1 MTQPKNQKIIAII
14 FFLLAGMMAVVTAF
28 SLQRGESTQRDW
40 GLLGLAGLCSLLTF
54 LFVQLALKFLK
65 KSKKE
70 TQVEPPLPEYFLP
83 KLQSVSAKSQGF
95 ISLTTACVVTGQG
108 MTETQKLLDHLVS
121 LHILVKSRSEKGNS
135 GYKFIQKEDLNVRN

>member
-28 SLQRGESTQRDW
+28 SLQRGESAQRDW

-54 LFVQLALKFLK
+54 LFVQLALKYLK
-65 KSKKE
+65 KSKG
-70 TQVEPPLPEYFLP
+70 TPQVSLPTPESFIP
-83 KLQSVSAKSQGF
+83 KLQSVAIKTQGF
-95 ISLTTACVVTGQG
+95 LSLTTACVVTGQG

-135 GYKFIQKEDLNVRN
+135 GYEFIQKEDLNVRN